1 MCAHIMETKSIIDL
15 VEKIESL
22 IPSGTSKMTD
32 EFRDALKKTVE
43 NHLHQ
48 LDLVTREEFDAQ
60 SKVLASSKE
69 QLAAL
74 AQKVSELEQK
84 NNEIAI

>member
-22 IPSGTSKMTD
+22 IPSGTSKITD

-48 LDLVTREEFDAQ
+48 LDLVTREEFDVQ
-60 SKVLASSKE
+60 KQVLLKTRE
-69 QLAAL
+69 KIEAL
-74 AQKVSELEQK
+74 EKKL
-84 NNEIAI
+84 NN

>member
-32 EFRDALKKTVE
+32 EFRDALRKTVE

-48 LDLVTREEFDAQ
+48 LDLVTREEFDVQ
-60 SKVLASSKE
+60 KQVLLKTRE
-69 QLAAL
+69 KIEAL
-74 AQKVSELEQK
+74 EKKL
-84 NNEIAI
+84 NN

>member
-48 LDLVTREEFDAQ
+48 LELVTREEFDVQ
-60 SKVLASSKE
+60 KQVLLKTRE
-69 QLAAL
+69 KIEAL
-74 AQKVSELEQK
+74 EKKL
-84 NNEIAI
+84 NN

>member
-48 LDLVTREEFDAQ
+48 LDLVTREEFDVQ
-60 SKVLASSKE
+60 KQVLLKTRE
-69 QLAAL
+69 KIEAL
-74 AQKVSELEQK
+74 EKKL
-84 NNEIAI
+84 NN

>member
-1 MCAHIMETKSIIDL
+1 MCAYIMETKSIIDL

-32 EFRDALKKTVE
+32 EFRDALKKTLE

-48 LDLVTREEFDAQ
+48 LDLVTREEFEVQ
-60 SKVLASSKE
+60 KQVLLKTRE
-69 QLAAL
+69 KIEAL
-74 AQKVSELEQK
+74 EKKL
-84 NNEIAI
+84 NN

>member
-1 MCAHIMETKSIIDL
+1 MHKMCAHIMETKSIIDL

-48 LDLVTREEFDAQ
+48 LDLVTREEFDVQ
-60 SKVLASSKE
+60 KQVLLKTRE
-69 QLAAL
+69 KIEAL
-74 AQKVSELEQK
+74 EKKL
-84 NNEIAI
+84 NN

>member
-43 NHLHQ
+43 NYLHQ
-48 LDLVTREEFDAQ
+48 LDLVTREEFDVQ
-60 SKVLASSKE
+60 KQVLLKTRE
-69 QLAAL
+69 KIEAL
-74 AQKVSELEQK
+74 EKKL
-84 NNEIAI
+84 NN

>member
-1 MCAHIMETKSIIDL
+1 MHKMCAHIMETKSIIDL

-22 IPSGTSKMTD
+22 IPSGTSKITD

-48 LDLVTREEFDAQ
+48 LDLVTREEFDVQ
-60 SKVLASSKE
+60 KQVLLKTRE
-69 QLAAL
+69 KIEAL
-74 AQKVSELEQK
+74 EKKL
-84 NNEIAI
+84 NN

>member
-1 MCAHIMETKSIIDL
+1 METKSIIDL

-48 LDLVTREEFDAQ
+48 LDLVTREEFDVQ
-60 SKVLASSKE
+60 KQVLLKTRE
-69 QLAAL
+69 KIEAL
-74 AQKVSELEQK
+74 EKKL
-84 NNEIAI
+84 NN

>member
-1 MCAHIMETKSIIDL
+1 LHKMCAHIMETKSIIDL

-22 IPSGTSKMTD
+22 IPSGTSKITD

-48 LDLVTREEFDAQ
+48 LDLVTREEFDVQ
-60 SKVLASSKE
+60 KQVLLKTRE
-69 QLAAL
+69 KIEAL
-74 AQKVSELEQK
+74 EKKL
-84 NNEIAI
+84 NN

>member
-15 VEKIESL
+15 VEKIDSL

-48 LDLVTREEFDAQ
+48 LDLVTREEFDVQ
-60 SKVLASSKE
+60 KQVLLKTRE
-69 QLAAL
+69 KIEAL
-74 AQKVSELEQK
+74 EKKL
-84 NNEIAI
+84 NN

>member
-15 VEKIESL
+15 VEKIERL

-48 LDLVTREEFDAQ
+48 LDLVTREEFDVQ
-60 SKVLASSKE
+60 KQVLLKTRE
-69 QLAAL
+69 KIEAL
-74 AQKVSELEQK
+74 EKKL
-84 NNEIAI
+84 NN